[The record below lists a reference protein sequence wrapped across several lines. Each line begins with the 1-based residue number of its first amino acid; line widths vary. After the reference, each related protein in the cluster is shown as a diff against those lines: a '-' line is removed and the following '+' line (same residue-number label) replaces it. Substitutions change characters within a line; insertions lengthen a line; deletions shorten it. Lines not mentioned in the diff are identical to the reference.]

1 MSVLSRHAGSAAPSY
16 GRALACL
23 LLGVATAASAGC
35 GALNFLHRPSDGV
48 INVQGA
54 IAGLPS
60 TATCDLKLLQ
70 ANGRPVDSLRIA
82 PVFDRS
88 VVVAPAGAR
97 RRFEISCEGH
107 PGTFR
112 SRPYKSHDW
121 TRIDLGTIVLSAQ
134 SESALARR

>member
-1 MSVLSRHAGSAAPSY
+1 
-16 GRALACL
+16 
-23 LLGVATAASAGC
+23 
-35 GALNFLHRPSDGV
+35 
-48 INVQGA
+48 
-54 IAGLPS
+54 
-60 TATCDLKLLQ
+60 
-70 ANGRPVDSLRIA
+70 
-82 PVFDRS
+82 
-88 VVVAPAGAR
+88 VVAPAGAR